1 MYKVIKMK
9 NHLQKAEEA
18 LNQVGEDL
26 KTIAVASLEQRAESL
41 RKAVEDGWFKHYL
54 IGAATV
60 GAGLVYTGL
69 TNDNDY
75 VAGIGYGTLAMTGL
89 YSSIYVLRPFGF
101 FKTRKDRDDSEE

>member
-1 MYKVIKMK
+1 MK
-9 NHLQKAEEA
+9 RRLQKAKEV
-18 LNQVGEDL
+18 LNQLDKDL
-26 KTIAVASLEQRAESL
+26 EKIAVASLEQRAEGL

-89 YSSIYVLRPFGF
+89 YSLPYVLRPFGF
-101 FKTRKDRDDSEE
+101 FKTRKDNSEE

>member
-1 MYKVIKMK
+1 MK
-9 NHLQKAEEA
+9 NHLQKAKGV
-18 LNQVGEDL
+18 LNQLGEDL
-26 KTIAVASLEQRAESL
+26 ETIAVASLEQRAEGL
-41 RKAVEDGWFKHYL
+41 KKAVEDGWFKHYL

-89 YSSIYVLRPFGF
+89 YSLPYVKPFGF
-101 FKTRKDRDDSEE
+101 FKTRKNRDISEE